1 MIFGVGP
8 VLCHSHFVSSFQ
20 SVVVRRTTTRKVV
33 VFSVVVVVVVVRFQM
48 CSLAFSL
55 SLSLSLSKRALL
67 IKEILKD
74 AAGTLDASLTKTKNP
89 KYICNPKQKFS

>member
-1 MIFGVGP
+1 MLPKEMMIFGVGP

-33 VFSVVVVVVVVRFQM
+33 VFSVVVVVVVVVVVRFQM

-55 SLSLSLSKRALL
+55 SLSLSLSQSAR
-67 IKEILKD
+67 
-74 AAGTLDASLTKTKNP
+74 
-89 KYICNPKQKFS
+89 F

>member
-1 MIFGVGP
+1 MLPKEMMIFGVGP

-20 SVVVRRTTTRKVV
+20 SVVVVRRTTTRKVV

-55 SLSLSLSKRALL
+55 SLSLSLSQSARFSSKR
-67 IKEILKD
+67 
-74 AAGTLDASLTKTKNP
+74 
-89 KYICNPKQKFS
+89 F